1 MAFVGDFPM
10 GFGRYQLVERLALGG
25 MAELFIA
32 TSPGEHGFQK
42 KVVIKCLLPA
52 LVHDE
57 TYNAMFIDEAKLTA
71 RLVHPKIAQTFELGK
86 VDDQLF
92 IAMEYIDGIDVL
104 ALLREFA
111 ARRRRVDP
119 HLAVWIAHET
129 LDALDYAH
137 NLKGDDDKPMGVVHR
152 DISPSNVLLSMRGDI
167 KLVDFGIARAKD
179 PDRAHKSKSGTLKGK
194 YGYMSPEQVIE
205 QNLDARSDVFSVG
218 VVLAELLT
226 GRRLFAA
233 ANELDVLLMVRDAKL
248 GRFDKYGADIEQDL
262 QDIVRKSLKKSVDE
276 RYASAAAFRDA
287 LNEWLFQ
294 HRHRVTPK
302 VVADVVADLRDAVL
316 ERRHKQET
324 PPAAEEVAIGRSPSE
339 DAAPMIIV
347 EGGDSVPIIQMSYE
361 PAAAAEEL
369 PNPTSNRPVS
379 VSDLAAQAAQA
390 SQAAVGRTPTPS
402 KRAETV
408 AGRPRQAIAVP
419 PTVPA
424 AGTNTNAPP
433 AKARTATGS
442 SIRHAMEKELS
453 SIGDGSGVIE
463 VPIADTISAAVE
475 AITLPDDHKS
485 GPSEDSQM
493 RAFDDLTEEPAVR
506 SRDLKLPS
514 PEEAMRKRPPTPPAL
529 GDISEPP
536 DDAGEFHVTS
546 PLRVLFRLMTARA
559 TGLLVVAVGGIKKEI
574 YVRDGQPEYVSSNVA
589 SELFGNY
596 LVAKGVLSE
605 GELAMALAMM
615 PHYGGKL
622 GDTLVGLGLLKPLE
636 VFRHLTRQVRSKI
649 IDVCTWNKGGFGWY
663 SGRENPREAFPLD
676 FNAFEI
682 LGAGAIALSDDHIES
697 WIAKNGS
704 LKLRASRTRRVGPER
719 FEVKGLVQLCDLL
732 DGKRTIGD
740 LVEMQGDRNE
750 RLKTGRM
757 LCLLEACDLAR
768 PT

>member
-1 MAFVGDFPM
+1 MGDFPL

-25 MAELFIA
+25 MAELFVA

-42 KVVIKCLLPA
+42 KVVIKRLLPH
-52 LVHDE
+52 LVTDE

-92 IAMEYIDGIDVL
+92 IAMEYIEGIDVL

-111 ARRRRVDP
+111 SRRRRVEP
-119 HLAVWIAHET
+119 QLAAWIAHET

-137 NLKGDDDKPMGVVHR
+137 NLPGEDGRPMGIVHR
-152 DISPSNVLLSMRGDI
+152 DISPSNVLLSVRGDI

-179 PDRAHKSKSGTLKGK
+179 PERAHKSKSGTLKGK

-205 QNLDARSDVFSVG
+205 QSLDARSDVFSVG

-248 GRFDKYGADIEQDL
+248 TRYDKYGADIEPSL
-262 QDIVRKSLKKSVDE
+262 SDIVRRSLKKSVEE
-276 RYASAAAFRDA
+276 RWQSAAQFRDA
-287 LNEWLFQ
+287 LSEWLYE
-294 HRHRVTPK
+294 HRHRVGPK
-302 VVADVVADLRDAVL
+302 NVSDVVLELRDSVRERRNKATGSEPPVVHEEPVVARV
-316 ERRHKQET
+316 
-324 PPAAEEVAIGRSPSE
+324 PSE
-339 DAAPMIIV
+339 NDGAPMIIV
-347 EGGDSVPIIQMSYE
+347 DGGDSMPVISLSYE
-361 PAAAAEEL
+361 PAAVEEA
-369 PNPTSNRPVS
+369 RPRAIS
-379 VSDLAAQAAQA
+379 ASDLAASSAAALQ
-390 SQAAVGRTPTPS
+390 S

-408 AGRPRQAIAVP
+408 AGRPAKAPSSVP
-419 PTVPA
+419 PSMSV
-424 AGTNTNAPP
+424 P
-433 AKARTATGS
+433 AKARTATGTARQPFERS
-442 SIRHAMEKELS
+442 VEI
-453 SIGDGSGVIE
+453 DSGAVE

-475 AITLPDDHKS
+475 AITLPE
-485 GPSEDSQM
+485 PSESVGIIIDEAPDSAPTPPGMGMLSSTEDSQM
-493 RAFDDLTEEPAVR
+493 RAFDDLTEEPIRAKDVGHR
-506 SRDLKLPS
+506 PSR
-514 PEEAMRKRPPTPPAL
+514 EEAMRKRPPTPPSL
-529 GDISEPP
+529 SDIEEPP
-536 DDAGEFHVTS
+536 DDSGEFHTTS

-596 LVAKGVLSE
+596 LVSKGVLSD

-663 SGRENPREAFPLD
+663 AGRENPREAFPLD

-682 LGAGAIALSDDHIES
+682 LGAGAMALSDDHIES

-704 LKLRASRTRRVGPER
+704 IRLRASRTRRVGPER
-719 FEVKGLVQLCDLL
+719 FEVKGLVQICDLL

-740 LVEMQGDRNE
+740 IVELQTERTE

-768 PT
+768 PA